1 MIMLTRP
8 RCTLGIH
15 CSHAYP
21 HASEGFSDLLPN
33 ALKGADLEL
42 YSIFNRLGIYVV
54 VCPVFDSET
63 KNLKRAYNDKLDQL
77 QEDDYQE
84 FLSSLPIGP
93 SNIDLYW
100 KFLLFS
106 RCMKTLED
114 VEEYAKKY
122 KIQLHNRHL
131 SERFL
136 IGQDLTP
143 FGHSDGDEQDDT
155 LIEVSLYPNYD
166 GVV

>member
-1 MIMLTRP
+1 M
-8 RCTLGIH
+8 
-15 CSHAYP
+15 
-21 HASEGFSDLLPN
+21 LPN

-42 YSIFNRLGIYVV
+42 FSIFKRLGIYVAV
-54 VCPVFDSET
+54 RPVFDSVAKE
-63 KNLKRAYNDKLDQL
+63 LKRAYNDKLDQL
-77 QEDDYQE
+77 QEDEYQE

-106 RCMKTLED
+106 RRMKTLED
-114 VEEYAKKY
+114 VDEYAKKN
-122 KIQLHNRHL
+122 KIQLPNRHL

-136 IGQDLTP
+136 IGRKLTP
-143 FGHSDGDEQDDT
+143 FRHSDGDQQDDT
-155 LIEVSLYPNYD
+155 LIEVSPYPKYG